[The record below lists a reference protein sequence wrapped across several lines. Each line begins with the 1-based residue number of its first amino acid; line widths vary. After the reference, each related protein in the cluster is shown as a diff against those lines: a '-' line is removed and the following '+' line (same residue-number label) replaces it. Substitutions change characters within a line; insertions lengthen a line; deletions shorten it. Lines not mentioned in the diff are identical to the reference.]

1 MYLAIAR
8 VVCKKTTELAYT
20 NLRFYMDS
28 KIFTHVVTNVLLFV
42 LVVGVAVTAFSG
54 AYVSVFGDNNGSPI
68 YRGKQTNAVSFM
80 INVYWGTEYIDDM
93 LEILSKYNVK
103 ATFFV
108 GGYWVAKYPNVLC
121 KIVENGH
128 EIGNHGYFHKQ
139 HSTLTLEQNKNE
151 IISCEKV
158 VYETCGVVTKLFAPP
173 SGDFGKLTLS
183 AAESLGYKIIMWSK
197 DTVDWRDKNA
207 ELIFSRATKDA
218 QGGDLILMHPTRHT
232 LHALENMVKYYL
244 EHGFDIVKVG
254 DNLGGI

>member
-1 MYLAIAR
+1 M
-8 VVCKKTTELAYT
+8 
-20 NLRFYMDS
+20 NS
-28 KIFTHVVTNVLLFV
+28 KIFTHVFTNVLLFV

-54 AYVSVFGDNNGSPI
+54 AYVSVFGENNRSPI
-68 YRGKQTNAVSFM
+68 YRGRQTNAVSFM

-93 LEILSKYNVK
+93 LEIFSKYNVK

-108 GGYWVAKYPNVLC
+108 GGYWASKYPDVLC

-139 HSTLTLEQNKNE
+139 HSALTLEQNKSE

-158 VYETCGVVTKLFAPP
+158 VCETCGVVTKLFAPP
-173 SGDFGKLTLS
+173 SGDFGKATLS
-183 AAESLGYKIIMWSK
+183 AAESLGYKVIMWSK

-232 LHALENMVKYYL
+232 LQALENMVKYYL
-244 EHGFDIVKVG
+244 ENGFHIVKVS
-254 DNLGGI
+254 DNIGGV